1 MTSRGYLGQDIVVR
15 FAPSPNGLLH
25 LGHAYAA
32 CIAHDYA
39 RERRGRFLLRIE
51 DIDGGRSR
59 PEFVEAILADLC
71 WLGLDWDDDVI
82 FQSSRLDTYAEAAEQ
97 LKAKGFL
104 YPCFC
109 TRSSMRAVQNKE
121 GIMAG
126 PDGPIYPG
134 TCRNLDRGAVA
145 GRMQT
150 EAHSWRLDVQ
160 KAHHLAADLRWHDDR
175 QGEQIADPA
184 ALGDVVLIP
193 KDTPISYHLAVTLD
207 DARDDITHVVRGED
221 LFASTHIHRLLQA
234 LLDLPVPRYVHHPV
248 LLDETG
254 AKLSKSRDSASLAVL
269 RKAGDNGYLTTSK
282 LRKNI
287 FPVGITLSKG
297 Y

>member
-1 MTSRGYLGQDIVVR
+1 MTSRGYLGQDVVVR

-32 CIAHDYA
+32 CMAYDYA
-39 RERRGRFLLRIE
+39 RERSGRLLLRIE
-51 DIDGGRSR
+51 DIDGGRSK
-59 PEFVEAILADLC
+59 PEFVEAILADLH
-71 WLGLDWDDDVI
+71 WLGLNWDDDVI
-82 FQSSRLDTYAEAAEQ
+82 FQSSRLDSYAEAAER
-97 LKAKGFL
+97 LKARGLL

-109 TRSSMRAVQNKE
+109 TRSSMRAIQDKD
-121 GIMAG
+121 GIKVG

-134 TCRNLDRGAVA
+134 TCRNLDKRILAE
-145 GRMQT
+145 RTKT
-150 EAHSWRLDVQ
+150 EAYSWRLDVQ
-160 KAHHLAADLRWHDDR
+160 KAHHLATDLRWHDDR
-175 QGEQIADPA
+175 YGEQIADPA

-193 KDTPISYHLAVTLD
+193 KDTPVSYHLAVTLD
-207 DARDDITHVVRGED
+207 DARDGISHVVRGED

-248 LLDETG
+248 LLDKTG
-254 AKLSKSRDSASLAVL
+254 VKLSKRRDSASLAVL
-269 RKAGDNGYLTTSK
+269 RKAGDDGYLIANK

-297 Y
+297 

>member
-25 LGHAYAA
+25 MGHAYAA
-32 CIAHDYA
+32 CYAFDYA
-39 RERRGRFLLRIE
+39 RKYDGSMLLRIE
-51 DIDGGRSR
+51 DIDAGRSK
-59 PEFVEAILADLC
+59 PEFVDAILADLK
-71 WLGLDWDDDVI
+71 WLELDWDGPVI
-82 FQSSRLDTYAEAAEQ
+82 YQSARLDSYRIAAEK
-97 LKAKGFL
+97 LKAAGLL

-109 TRSSMRAVQNKE
+109 SRSAMRKVQEEAAKPE
-121 GIMAG
+121 G

-134 TCRNLDRGAVA
+134 TCRGIDPAIAAERV
-145 GRMQT
+145 RT
-150 EAHSWRLDVQ
+150 EAHSWRLDVK
-160 KAHHLAADLRWHDDR
+160 KAHRLWPDLRWKDEH
-175 QGEQIADPA
+175 QGEQLADPQ

-193 KDTPISYHLAVTLD
+193 KDMPVSYHLAVTLD
-207 DARDDITHVVRGED
+207 DARDGITHIVRGAD

-234 LLDLPVPRYVHHPV
+234 LLELPVPQYCHHPI

-254 AKLSKSRDSASLAVL
+254 AKLAKSRDSASLAVL
-269 RKAGDNGYLTTSK
+269 RESGRDGSVLATD
-282 LRKNI
+282 LRNHR

>member
-1 MTSRGYLGQDIVVR
+1 MTSRGDVNQDIVVR

-39 RERRGRFLLRIE
+39 RSRSGKLLLRIE
-51 DIDGGRSR
+51 DIDRGRSK
-59 PEFVEAILADLC
+59 PEFIKAILSDLR
-71 WLGLDWDDDVI
+71 WLGLDWDGDPI
-82 FQSSRLDTYAEAAEQ
+82 FQSQRFDSYLEAFKKLNEKRL
-97 LKAKGFL
+97 L

-109 TRSSMRAVQNKE
+109 TRSSMRAIQEKE
-121 GIMAG
+121 TLADG

-134 TCRNLDRGAVA
+134 TCRGLDRDEIAE
-145 GRMQT
+145 RL
-150 EAHSWRLDVQ
+150 EREPHSWRLDVA
-160 KAHHLAADLRWHDDR
+160 KAMLQA
-175 QGEQIADPA
+175 GELTWSDERCGQQIADPE
-184 ALGDVVLIP
+184 ALGDIVLIP
-193 KDTPISYHLAVTLD
+193 KDIPVSYHLAVTLD
-207 DARDDITHVVRGED
+207 DARDGITHVVRGSD

-234 LLDLPVPRYVHHPV
+234 LLNLPTPIYVHHPV

-269 RKAGDNGYLTTSK
+269 REQGGDGYLLARE

-287 FPVGITLSKG
+287 FPVGITASKD
-297 Y
+297 